1 MDAAT
6 SPPQDQPADAGSL
19 YRVAV
24 LPFRDQ
30 SAERDQAHLCEGIAE
45 EVRADLTRLDGLEV
59 APRASA
65 SALRKRELDPQH
77 AGDRLGVDAVVSGVV
92 QEAGGRLTIDV
103 DLIDVADASSLWS
116 HDFDGATTDL
126 FAIREEIAR
135 GVAQALDVMVSD
147 AQIRAIGSAG
157 TRNVEAY
164 EYYLRGRRLFFESS
178 RKSVEA
184 ATKMFHEAIG
194 KDPSYALAYAG
205 LADCYAYLFMYFEPT
220 TANLKFARNA
230 STHALSLD
238 RNLAEAHAARGLA
251 VSLSQRY
258 AEAEAAFEE
267 AIRLDS
273 SLFEAHYFFARTC
286 FAQGK
291 YEQACRLYE
300 SASEINTDEGQSL
313 TLLGF
318 TYRTMGEEELADKAS
333 ARARARLERLLDL
346 DPDDPRANYLL
357 ADALLQ
363 IDQHEEAVQRAEQAV
378 SLAPDDSYTLY
389 GLACIYSRLGRID
402 DGVAAL
408 QRAVDNGFGHKAW
421 IDNDSDFDTLR
432 QDPRF
437 QQLVDGL
444 TSTNE

>member
-1 MDAAT
+1 M
-6 SPPQDQPADAGSL
+6 
-19 YRVAV
+19 
-24 LPFRDQ
+24 
-30 SAERDQAHLCEGIAE
+30 
-45 EVRADLTRLDGLEV
+45 
-59 APRASA
+59 
-65 SALRKRELDPQH
+65 
-77 AGDRLGVDAVVSGVV
+77 
-92 QEAGGRLTIDV
+92 
-103 DLIDVADASSLWS
+103 
-116 HDFDGATTDL
+116 
-126 FAIREEIAR
+126 
-135 GVAQALDVMVSD
+135 
-147 AQIRAIGSAG
+147 
-157 TRNVEAY
+157 
-164 EYYLRGRRLFFESS
+164 
-178 RKSVEA
+178 
-184 ATKMFHEAIG
+184 
-194 KDPSYALAYAG
+194 
-205 LADCYAYLFMYFEPT
+205 
-220 TANLKFARNA
+220 
-230 STHALSLD
+230 
-238 RNLAEAHAARGLA
+238 
-251 VSLSQRY
+251 SLSQRY

-300 SASEINTDEGQSL
+300 SASEINTDEAQSL

-318 TYRTMGEEELADKAS
+318 TYRTMGEEELAAKAS
-333 ARARARLERLLDL
+333 ARAQARLERLLDL
-346 DPDDPRANYLL
+346 DPSDPRANYLL

-363 IDQHEEAVQRAEQAV
+363 IGRHDEAVQRAEQAV

-444 TSTNE
+444 ASAND